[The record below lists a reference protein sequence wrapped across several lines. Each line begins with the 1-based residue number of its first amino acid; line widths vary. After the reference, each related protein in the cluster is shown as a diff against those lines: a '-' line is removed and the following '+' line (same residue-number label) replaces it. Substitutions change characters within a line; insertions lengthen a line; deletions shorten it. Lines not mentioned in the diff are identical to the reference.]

1 MRVPVRPEPG
11 VHRPPA
17 AARGADAVKGRART
31 WLVAGAVALVTAA
44 VFLPALRN
52 GFVDLDD
59 QDNFL
64 DNPMYRGFAPAQ
76 LRWMLTTFHLGP
88 WQPLSW
94 LSLAADHALWGLD
107 PLGYHL
113 TNLVLHAASAALL
126 FLLARRL
133 LLHAG
138 LPGAAADTGAAVGA
152 LLWAIHP
159 LRVESVAWVTERR
172 DVLSGVFF
180 LLALLAYTL
189 PPERPGRLPA
199 ALAASALA
207 LLAKASTMVL
217 PAVLVALDVYPL
229 RRLGGRAGWLG
240 PPARRVWGEKLW
252 FVGLAAPVAL
262 VAVVGQRLG
271 GALLSLH
278 EVPFARRLASA
289 MYAIGFYLWKM
300 VVPVSLRPMYEHPN
314 GLAPT
319 HPLAL
324 AGVATALGVALLAL
338 VLRRRVPGVA
348 TAFVVYLAAVAP
360 VLGLAAAGPQ
370 VAADRYTYLAAL
382 GWSVLAGGLVA
393 VAPGRPALR
402 LALAGAVL
410 LCLGSLTVR
419 QIRIW
424 RDGPTLWSYTAAVDP
439 TNAFAQL
446 RLAEHVR
453 RAGDLDGAIA
463 RVRESLRLSPW
474 FGEAHYEL
482 GTLLTAAGALDEA
495 RAHFETALRLN
506 PPTAKRLTNYGLL
519 LARSGRP
526 AEAITQLRAAL
537 RLDPD
542 LVGAHVNLAGVL
554 AATGDLDGA
563 AAELETAIRLDPADA
578 RLPAA
583 LARLRAAGAHAAGGD

>member
-1 MRVPVRPEPG
+1 VGRGNRAPG
-11 VHRPPA
+11 A
-17 AARGADAVKGRART
+17 GARRARAVTTRART
-31 WLVAGAVALVTAA
+31 WLIAGAVALLTAV
-44 VFLPALRN
+44 VFLPTVEN

-59 QDNFL
+59 EYNFL
-64 DNPMYRGFAPAQ
+64 ENTMYRGFAPPQ
-76 LRWMLTTFHLGP
+76 LRWMFTTFHLGP

-107 PLGYHL
+107 PRGYHL

-126 FLLARRL
+126 FVLARRL
-133 LLHAG
+133 LRYAG
-138 LPGAAADTGAAVGA
+138 LSEVAGASGAAFGA

-180 LLALLAYTL
+180 LLGLLAYTL

-217 PAVLVALDVYPL
+217 PVVLVALDMYPL
-229 RRLGGRAGWLG
+229 RRLGGTVGWTT
-240 PPARRVWGEKLW
+240 PAARRVWGEKLW

-262 VAVVGQRLG
+262 LAVVGQRAS
-271 GALLSLH
+271 GALVSLH
-278 EVPFARRLASA
+278 GLSPAQRIATA
-289 MYAIGFYLWKM
+289 MYGLGFYLWKT
-300 VVPVSLRPMYEHPN
+300 VVPVSLRPMYEYPHDF
-314 GLAPT
+314 APS

-324 AGVATALGVALLAL
+324 AGAATALGVAVLAL
-338 VLRRRVPGVA
+338 VLRRRVPGIA
-348 TAFVVYLAAVAP
+348 IALVVYLAAVAP
-360 VLGLAAAGPQ
+360 VLGVVAAGPQ

-410 LCLGSLTVR
+410 LCMGSLTVR

-446 RLAEHVR
+446 RLAEHAR
-453 RAGDLDGAIA
+453 RSGDLDGAIA
-463 RVRESLRLSPW
+463 LVRESLRLSPW
-474 FGEAHYEL
+474 FGEAHYDL

-506 PPTAKRLTNYGLL
+506 PPTAKRLTNYGFL

-537 RLDPD
+537 QLDPD

-554 AATGDLDGA
+554 AATGDRDGA
-563 AAELETAIRLDPADA
+563 AAELQTAIRLDPADA

-583 LARLRAAGAHAAGGD
+583 LARLRAAGAHPSGSD